1 VTRGGVH
8 IALLACLPMPL
19 LALELELPPTAT
31 SVLQYSTPFAS
42 HRIAVEVW
50 SPIEMPMVAAEGLVT
65 QMIWQ
70 VPSFGGTTAQ
80 LTDLLSQQITEA
92 GYSALFSCTD
102 RICGGFDF
110 RYALDLALEP
120 IMHVDL
126 GDYTYFAAQR
136 DLDDETQFVSLV
148 VSKGGSTGYIQ
159 LTLVE
164 PQGSQATAI
173 EPTNSSRAPVFVG
186 SGNLASNLVVSGSA
200 ILEDLLFDTG
210 ASALS
215 NDIYPSLGALA
226 QFLRENPEESIILVG
241 HTDAEGALDRNV
253 RLSRARAQSVRDH
266 LIRQLGIPAS
276 QVSAEGVGFLSPRA
290 NNSTEDG
297 RNKNRRVEVIL
308 TSTR

>member
-1 VTRGGVH
+1 
-8 IALLACLPMPL
+8 MPL
-19 LALELELPPTAT
+19 LALELELPSTAT
-31 SVLQYSTPFAS
+31 SVLQYNTPFSS
-42 HRIAVEVW
+42 HRLAVEAW
-50 SPIEMPMVAAEGLVT
+50 SPTEMPMVAAEGSVT
-65 QMIWQ
+65 QMVWQ

-80 LTDLLSQQITEA
+80 LTDLLSRQITEA

-136 DLDDETQFVSLV
+136 DLDDEIQFVSLV

-164 PQGSQATAI
+164 PQGSQTTTI
-173 EPTNSSRAPVFVG
+173 EATNSSRAPVFVG
-186 SGNLASNLVVSGSA
+186 SENLASNLVVSGSA

-215 NDIYPSLGALA
+215 NDTYPSLVALA
-226 QFLRENPEESIILVG
+226 QFLRENPEESIVLVG
-241 HTDAEGALDRNV
+241 HTDAEGALDQNV
-253 RLSRARAQSVRDH
+253 RLSRARAQSVREH
-266 LIRQLGIPAS
+266 LIGQLGIPAP

-290 NNSTEDG
+290 NNTSEDG
-297 RNKNRRVEVIL
+297 RDKNRRVEVIL